1 MEYKVAS
8 LFAGIGGL
16 CSAFQRSKFKIDNKK
31 FSYKILWANEFD
43 SEAIK
48 TYRYNYK
55 HSLIEGDIETI
66 LDVTNVLKQ
75 REFLVKK
82 QAELEKN
89 LEEHILD
96 FSSKFISVVVTSIK
110 NNYLENGV
118 KNIPLVISESLEK
131 KIVNVY
137 NEYIDLDISYNEFKN
152 YLLNVAEAKVV
163 ENELK
168 EKNIEWLERIENE
181 FLSKQKCILKNE
193 LDIVNGGFPCQA
205 FSIAGDAKGFQDHRG
220 ELFYSFIKLINLLQQ
235 KGHNKP
241 RVLLL
246 ENVKNL
252 VSHDKGNTFKII
264 TGELEKLGYKLK
276 YKVLNTYKYS
286 NLPQNRERIFILA
299 FLNQEDY
306 DMFGSF
312 DDIEQVESTKE
323 ERKEWVKNII
333 NYNTTFETHSDFY
346 YTQEKYP
353 HYFGENEI
361 DLERDITKPYE
372 FYQLRRGMYVRENAN
387 GVCPTL
393 TANMGTGGHNVPL
406 IKVQDGIRK
415 LTPEECFKLQGFRV
429 GTEFHLPPNVSNAH
443 LYKQAGNAVSVDVV
457 ERITTKL
464 LETLAQVDE
473 SAGFKFINDE
483 YEESEKTN
491 LFYEKRII
499 NLDE

>member
-1 MEYKVAS
+1 MKYKVAS

-16 CSAFQRSKFKIDNKK
+16 CSAFQRAKVNVNKK
-31 FSYKILWANEFD
+31 NFSYKILWANEFD

-48 TYRYNYK
+48 TYKYNYN
-55 HSLIEGDIETI
+55 HPLIEGDIETI
-66 LDVTNVLKQ
+66 LDVSALVRQ
-75 REFLVKK
+75 REFLVNK

-96 FSSKFISVVVTSIK
+96 FSPKFPRLIAASIS
-110 NNYLENGV
+110 NNYIENGV
-118 KNIPLVISESLEK
+118 KNIPLEITDSLEK
-131 KIVNVY
+131 KIKEAF
-137 NEYIDLDISYNEFKN
+137 NEYRYTNIAYETFKSH
-152 YLLNVAEAKVV
+152 LIQVAEAKIV
-163 ENELK
+163 EEKLK
-168 EKNIEWLERIENE
+168 EKNIDWLEKVERE
-181 FLSKQKCILKNE
+181 FLSKQEFILKNE

-205 FSIAGDAKGFQDHRG
+205 FSIAGEAKGFKDHRG
-220 ELFYSFIKLINLLQQ
+220 ELFYSFINLINLMEQ
-235 KGHNKP
+235 KGHKKP

-252 VSHDKGNTFKII
+252 VSHDKGNTFKVI

-286 NLPQNRERIFILA
+286 TLPQNRERIFVLA

-312 DDIEQVESTKE
+312 EDLETVESSKE

-333 NYNTTFETHSDFY
+333 NYNTSYATHSEFY
-346 YTQEKYP
+346 YTKEKYP

-429 GTEFHLPPNVSNAH
+429 GTEFNLPSNVSKAS

-464 LETLAQVDE
+464 LETLAQVD
-473 SAGFKFINDE
+473 SIK
-483 YEESEKTN
+483 K
-491 LFYEKRII
+491 
-499 NLDE
+499 

>member
-1 MEYKVAS
+1 MKYKVAS

-16 CSAFQRSKFKIDNKK
+16 CSAFQRPSLTLNKKK

-48 TYRYNYK
+48 TYRYNYS
-55 HSLIEGDIETI
+55 HPLVEGDIETI
-66 LDVTNVLKQ
+66 LNVKNVVKQ

-89 LEEHILD
+89 LEDHILD
-96 FSSKFISVVVTSIK
+96 FSPKFLKLVETSIR
-110 NNYLENGV
+110 NNYLVNGL
-118 KNIPLVISESLEK
+118 KNIPLEITDSLEK
-131 KIVNVY
+131 KIDKEFMKTIVPN
-137 NEYIDLDISYNEFKN
+137 ISYESFKN
-152 YLLNVAEAKVV
+152 QVIKIVEAKIV
-163 ENELK
+163 ESELK
-168 EKNIEWLERIENE
+168 EKNIEWLENVEKE
-181 FLSKQKCILKNE
+181 FLLKQRFLIEQE
-193 LDIVNGGFPCQA
+193 LDILNGGFPCQA

-220 ELFYSFIKLINLLQQ
+220 ELFYSFINLINLLQQ
-235 KGHNKP
+235 NGHKKP

-252 VSHDKGNTFKII
+252 VSHDKGNTFRVI

-286 NLPQNRERIFILA
+286 TLPQNRERIFILA
-299 FLNQEDY
+299 FLNQKDF
-306 DMFGSF
+306 DIFGSF
-312 DDIEQVESTKE
+312 DDLETVESSKE
-323 ERKEWVKNII
+323 ERKEWVKKII
-333 NYNTTFETHSDFY
+333 DYNTSFTTHSDFY
-346 YTQEKYP
+346 YTREKYP

-361 DLERDITKPYE
+361 DLERDITKLYE

-429 GTEFHLPPNVSNAH
+429 GTEFNLPLNVSKAS

-464 LETLAQVDE
+464 LETLAKADTV
-473 SAGFKFINDE
+473 NE
-483 YEESEKTN
+483 Y
-491 LFYEKRII
+491 
-499 NLDE
+499 D